1 MLFRSALDVAVA
13 AQMLL
18 DGGAQRACAVAVDQI
33 DGGLPVQH
41 SVVDEGIC
49 LLNGLVH
56 GQAQQAAFQEQSA
69 LQEPDELFRP
79 DVGDPPYTIAVD
91 AGHGGDDP
99 GATGVVVERDMTA
112 ATAEALTRWL
122 DADPNYIPAATR
134 DSYDVTATPSE
145 RAERSNSQNPDLL
158 LSIHGNS
165 ASTEA
170 AGFECY
176 PITPG
181 RTWHR
186 ESVYFAH
193 LLADGMEAAGA
204 SLRGQHG
211 VRYIYYENG
220 QKVLTEENDL
230 RVRQE
235 ETFTLLEQST
245 CPAVLAEQCFVTSAA
260 DVELFGDAD
269 GCQLAARVYYQAIC
283 AYFGTTPLE
292 SLPQ

>member
-1 MLFRSALDVAVA
+1 MKKQRRRTKAKHGKGRQINWQLVALALVA
-13 AQMLL
+13 A
-18 DGGAQRACAVAVDQI
+18 V
-33 DGGLPVQH
+33 GLTKLWETA
-41 SVVDEGIC
+41 SRW
-49 LLNGLVH
+49 
-56 GQAQQAAFQEQSA
+56 QAQQAAFQEQSA

-145 RAERSNSQNPDLL
+145 RAERSNTQNPDLL

-186 ESVYFAH
+186 ESVLAQGKRLFRPSAGGWDGGGRRFPAGTAWGPLH
-193 LLADGMEAAGA
+193 LL
-204 SLRGQHG
+204 
-211 VRYIYYENG
+211 
-220 QKVLTEENDL
+220 
-230 RVRQE
+230 
-235 ETFTLLEQST
+235 
-245 CPAVLAEQCFVTSAA
+245 
-260 DVELFGDAD
+260 
-269 GCQLAARVYYQAIC
+269 
-283 AYFGTTPLE
+283 
-292 SLPQ
+292 

>member
-1 MLFRSALDVAVA
+1 MKKQRRRTKAKHGKGRQINWQLVALALVA
-13 AQMLL
+13 A
-18 DGGAQRACAVAVDQI
+18 V
-33 DGGLPVQH
+33 GLTKLWETA
-41 SVVDEGIC
+41 SRW
-49 LLNGLVH
+49 
-56 GQAQQAAFQEQSA
+56 QAQQAAFQEQSA

-79 DVGDPPYTIAVD
+79 DVGDPPYTIAMD

>member
-1 MLFRSALDVAVA
+1 
-13 AQMLL
+13 
-18 DGGAQRACAVAVDQI
+18 
-33 DGGLPVQH
+33 
-41 SVVDEGIC
+41 
-49 LLNGLVH
+49 
-56 GQAQQAAFQEQSA
+56 
-69 LQEPDELFRP
+69 
-79 DVGDPPYTIAVD
+79 
-91 AGHGGDDP
+91 
-99 GATGVVVERDMTA
+99 
-112 ATAEALTRWL
+112 
-122 DADPNYIPAATR
+122 
-134 DSYDVTATPSE
+134 
-145 RAERSNSQNPDLL
+145 
-158 LSIHGNS
+158 
-165 ASTEA
+165 
-170 AGFECY
+170 
-176 PITPG
+176 
-181 RTWHR
+181 
-186 ESVYFAH
+186 
-193 LLADGMEAAGA
+193 MEAAGA